1 MKLHDFFKDNPKIA
15 LAFSGGVDSSYLL
28 HAAIEHG
35 TQVQAYYVKSA
46 FQPQFELDDAV
57 RLADVLKA
65 DVKILSLDILAEP
78 LILANPEDRCYYC
91 KRKMFS
97 AILQAAQ
104 ADGFP
109 VVMDGTNASD
119 ETRGR
124 PGMRV
129 LKELSIRS
137 PLRECGFSKADVRR
151 LSKEAGLFTWNK
163 PAYACLATRI
173 PTGEEISIEKL
184 QRTEKA
190 EGFLFSLGFNDFRV
204 RLVNGCA
211 KLEMAEKQLPMLLEL
226 RNLVV
231 TELEKYYSGVL
242 LDLEVRNEQ

>member
-46 FQPQFELDDAV
+46 FQPQFELDDAL
-57 RLADVLKA
+57 RLANALKA
-65 DVKILSLDILAEP
+65 DLKILSLDILAEP
-78 LILANPEDRCYYC
+78 QILANPEDRCYYC

-109 VVMDGTNASD
+109 VVMDGTNALD

-137 PLRECGFSKADVRR
+137 PLREYGFSKADVRR

-173 PTGEEISIEKL
+173 PTGEDISIEKL

-190 EGFLFSLGFNDFRV
+190 EDFLFSLGFNDFRV
-204 RLVNGCA
+204 RLADGCA
-211 KLEMAEKQLPMLLEL
+211 RLEMSEEQLPMLLEL